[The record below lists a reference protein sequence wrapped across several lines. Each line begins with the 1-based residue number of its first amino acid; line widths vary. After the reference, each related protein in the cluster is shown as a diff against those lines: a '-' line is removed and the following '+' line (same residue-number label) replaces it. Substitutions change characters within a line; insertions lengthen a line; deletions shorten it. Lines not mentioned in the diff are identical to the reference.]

1 VTPRSGACFPVPCNS
16 GFHNSGSAR
25 YEKAISGNVANL
37 ALFQKFE
44 DFMDY
49 FEPIVNRFPSYEKNV
64 LCANINNC
72 MLRIMEKI
80 IKTNRSR
87 DKAAGW
93 YDVDTELEILRNYV
107 RRSRKKGSRYLS
119 IRSYE
124 TAVKN
129 LSEVGR
135 ILGGLI
141 KKGNQ

>member
-1 VTPRSGACFPVPCNS
+1 MSCNS
-16 GFHNSGSAR
+16 GFQNSGAAR

-49 FEPIVNRFPSYEKNV
+49 FEPIVHRFPSYDKNT
-64 LCANINNC
+64 LCVNISNC
-72 MLRIMEKI
+72 MYRITEKI
-80 IKTNRSR
+80 IKTNRSK
-87 DKAAGW
+87 DKVAGW

-107 RRSRKKGSRYLS
+107 RRSRKKGSTHLS

-124 TAVKN
+124 TAVKK

-141 KKGNQ
+141 KRGNQ

>member
-1 VTPRSGACFPVPCNS
+1 MFCNS
-16 GFHNSGSAR
+16 GFTNSGTTQKAR
-25 YEKAISGNVANL
+25 ALTGNVANL
-37 ALFQKFE
+37 ALFQKFDE
-44 DFMDY
+44 FMDY
-49 FEPIVNRFPSYEKNV
+49 FEPIVHRFPTYEKNT
-64 LCANINNC
+64 LCANIINC
-72 MLRIMEKI
+72 MYRITERI

-93 YDVDTELEILRNYV
+93 YDVDTDLEILRSYI
-107 RRSRKKGSRYLS
+107 RRSRKKGSKYLS

-124 TAVKN
+124 TAVKK

>member
-1 VTPRSGACFPVPCNS
+1 MSCNS
-16 GFHNSGSAR
+16 GFSNSGTAR
-25 YEKAISGNVANL
+25 YERAISGNVANL

-49 FEPIVNRFPSYEKNV
+49 FEPIIHRFPTYEKNT
-64 LCANINNC
+64 LCANITNC
-72 MLRIMEKI
+72 MYRIMEKI

-93 YDVDTELEILRNYV
+93 YDVDTELEVLRSYV
-107 RRSRKKGSRYLS
+107 RRSRIKGSTHLS

-124 TAVKN
+124 TAVKK

-141 KKGNQ
+141 KRGNQ

>member
-1 VTPRSGACFPVPCNS
+1 MSCNS
-16 GFHNSGSAR
+16 GFQNSGTAR
-25 YEKAISGNVANL
+25 YERAISGNVANL

-49 FEPIVNRFPSYEKNV
+49 FEPIIHRFPTYEKNT
-64 LCANINNC
+64 LCATITNC
-72 MLRIMEKI
+72 MYRIMEKI

-93 YDVDTELEILRNYV
+93 YDIDTELEVLRSYV
-107 RRSRKKGSRYLS
+107 RRSRKKGSKHLS

-124 TAVKN
+124 TAVKK

-141 KKGNQ
+141 KRGNQ

>member
-1 VTPRSGACFPVPCNS
+1 MSCNS
-16 GFHNSGSAR
+16 GFPSSKTTQQERALT
-25 YEKAISGNVANL
+25 GNVANL
-37 ALFQKFE
+37 ALFKKFE
-44 DFMDY
+44 EFIDY
-49 FEPIVNRFPSYEKNV
+49 FEPIVHRFPMYEKNT
-64 LCANINNC
+64 LCANIVNC
-72 MLRIMEKI
+72 MYRIMEKI

-93 YDVDTELEILRNYV
+93 YDVDTELEILRSYV
-107 RRSRKKGSRYLS
+107 RRSRMKGSKHLS

-124 TAVKN
+124 TAVKK

>member
-1 VTPRSGACFPVPCNS
+1 MTCNS
-16 GFHNSGSAR
+16 GLNSGAAR
-25 YEKAISGNVANL
+25 YEKTTSGNVANL
-37 ALFQKFE
+37 ALFQKFI

-49 FEPIVNRFPSYEKNV
+49 FEPIVNRFPAYEKQA
-64 LCANINNC
+64 LCARIENC
-72 MLRIMEKI
+72 MYRIVEKI

-93 YDVDTELEILRNYV
+93 YDVDMELEILRTYI
-107 RRSRKKGSRYLS
+107 RRSRKKGSKYLS

-124 TAVKN
+124 TAVKQ

-141 KKGNQ
+141 KRGNQ

>member
-1 VTPRSGACFPVPCNS
+1 MNCNS
-16 GFHNSGSAR
+16 GFQNSGAAR

-49 FEPIVNRFPSYEKNV
+49 FEPIVNRFPSYEKNA
-64 LCANINNC
+64 LCANINKC

-80 IKTNRSR
+80 IRTNRSK

-107 RRSRKKGSRYLS
+107 RRSRKKGSKYLS

-124 TAVKN
+124 TAVKQ

-141 KKGNQ
+141 KRGNQ

>member
-1 VTPRSGACFPVPCNS
+1 MSCNS
-16 GFHNSGSAR
+16 GFQNSGAAR

-49 FEPIVNRFPSYEKNV
+49 FEPIVHRFPSYEKNT
-64 LCANINNC
+64 LCVNINNC
-72 MLRIMEKI
+72 MYRIMEKI
-80 IKTNRSR
+80 IKTNRSK
-87 DKAAGW
+87 DKVAGW
-93 YDVDTELEILRNYV
+93 YDADTELEILRNYV
-107 RRSRKKGSRYLS
+107 RRSRTKGSTHLS

-124 TAVKN
+124 TAVKK

-141 KKGNQ
+141 KRGNQ

>member
-1 VTPRSGACFPVPCNS
+1 MSCNS
-16 GFHNSGSAR
+16 GFPSSKTAQ
-25 YEKAISGNVANL
+25 YERAVSGNVANL

-49 FEPIVNRFPSYEKNV
+49 FEPIILRFPSYERNT
-64 LCANINNC
+64 LCANIRNC
-72 MLRIMEKI
+72 MYRIMERI

-93 YDVDTELEILRNYV
+93 YDVDTELEILRSYV
-107 RRSRKKGSRYLS
+107 RRSRKKGSKYLS
-119 IRSYE
+119 IKSYE
-124 TAVKN
+124 TAVKK
-129 LSEVGR
+129 LSEAGR

>member
-1 VTPRSGACFPVPCNS
+1 MSCNS
-16 GFHNSGSAR
+16 GFNNSGAAR

-37 ALFQKFE
+37 ALFQKFT

-49 FEPIVNRFPSYEKNV
+49 FEPIVNRFPSYEKYT

-80 IKTNRSR
+80 IRTNRSK

-93 YDVDTELEILRNYV
+93 YDVDTELEILRHYI

-141 KKGNQ
+141 KRGNQ

>member
-1 VTPRSGACFPVPCNS
+1 MSCNS
-16 GFHNSGSAR
+16 GFPNSRAAQ
-25 YEKAISGNVANL
+25 YERAASGNVANL

-49 FEPIVNRFPSYEKNV
+49 FEPIVHRFPLYEKNT
-64 LCANINNC
+64 LCANIENC
-72 MLRIMEKI
+72 MYRITERI

-93 YDVDTELEILRNYV
+93 YDVDTELEILRSYV
-107 RRSRKKGSRYLS
+107 RRSRKKGSKYLS

-124 TAVKN
+124 TAVKK

>member
-1 VTPRSGACFPVPCNS
+1 M
-16 GFHNSGSAR
+16 
-25 YEKAISGNVANL
+25 ANL
-37 ALFQKFE
+37 ALFQKFDE
-44 DFMDY
+44 FMDY
-49 FEPIVNRFPSYEKNV
+49 FEPIVHRFPTYEKNT
-64 LCANINNC
+64 LCANIVNC
-72 MLRIMEKI
+72 MYRITEKI

-93 YDVDTELEILRNYV
+93 YDVDTELEILRAFI
-107 RRSRKKGSRYLS
+107 RRSRRKGSKYLS

-124 TAVKN
+124 TAVKK

>member
-1 VTPRSGACFPVPCNS
+1 MNCNS
-16 GFHNSGSAR
+16 GLHNSETAR

-37 ALFQKFE
+37 ALFQKFI

-49 FEPIVNRFPSYEKNV
+49 FEPIVNRFPSYEKNT
-64 LCANINNC
+64 LCANIQKC
-72 MLRIMEKI
+72 MYRIMEKI
-80 IKTNRSR
+80 IITNRS
-87 DKAAGW
+87 KNKVAGW
-93 YDVDTELEILRNYV
+93 YDIDTELEILRAYV
-107 RRSRKKGSRYLS
+107 RRSRKRGSKYLS

>member
-1 VTPRSGACFPVPCNS
+1 MSCNS
-16 GFHNSGSAR
+16 GFSSSKTAQ
-25 YEKAISGNVANL
+25 YERAINGNVANL

-44 DFMDY
+44 DFVDY
-49 FEPIVNRFPSYEKNV
+49 FEPIVLRFPLYEKNA
-64 LCANINNC
+64 LCAHIRNC
-72 MLRIMEKI
+72 MYRTMERI

-93 YDVDTELEILRNYV
+93 YDVDTELEILRSYV
-107 RRSRKKGSRYLS
+107 RRSRMKGSKYLS
-119 IRSYE
+119 IKSYE
-124 TAVKN
+124 TAVKK

>member
-1 VTPRSGACFPVPCNS
+1 MSCNS
-16 GFHNSGSAR
+16 GFPGSKTAQ
-25 YEKAISGNVANL
+25 YERAISGNVANL

-49 FEPIVNRFPSYEKNV
+49 FEPIVHRFPSYEKNT
-64 LCANINNC
+64 LCVNIINC
-72 MLRIMEKI
+72 MYRITERI

-93 YDVDTELEILRNYV
+93 YDVDTELEILRSYV
-107 RRSRKKGSRYLS
+107 RRSRKKGSKYLS

-124 TAVKN
+124 TAVKK